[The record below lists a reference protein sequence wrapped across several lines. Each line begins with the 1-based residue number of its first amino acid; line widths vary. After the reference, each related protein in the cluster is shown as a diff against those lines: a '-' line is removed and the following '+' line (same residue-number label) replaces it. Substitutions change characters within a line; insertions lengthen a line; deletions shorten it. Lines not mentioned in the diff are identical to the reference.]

1 MGQKKFSPENLAVS
15 GKTSYEFLAPCQIS
29 EKTNDTVSRKHVDR
43 RTEEQKDGQILFY
56 RTLLTITEGP
66 IIEVKCPSKAVG
78 ILSAVTLLLIACNL
92 RIAFQNSN
100 LEGW

>member
-1 MGQKKFSPENLAVS
+1 MGQKNFFPENLALS
-15 GKTSYEFLAPCQIS
+15 GKTSYEFLAPCQI
-29 EKTNDTVSRKHVDR
+29 NDTVSRKHMDR
-43 RTEEQKDGQILFY
+43 RMEEQKDGQILFY
-56 RTLLTITEGP
+56 RTLLAITEGP

-100 LEGW
+100 LEDW